1 MGTLSVRGD
10 VLVVPPFEC
19 AWLKLDKPGEGCF
32 TFLAKAENDVTLI
45 FSSNAEGKRV
55 CGTRRNSEF
64 YTVIIGSHVN
74 SRLVLERSG
83 KIVHEVAGVRASPT
97 KFTQYWVDYQT
108 GRVSVGVGAKPGFNC
123 LSQWQDPEPYMSIAC
138 LGLSAWDKHVC
149 YSGLR
154 LMGRLCFAPQSRRG
168 SEEWQQPRAGQ
179 VASLQMLSAWRLS
192 ECLTPANC
200 LSVLAVA
207 EDLRATPLVR
217 TTLDYLSSHLVEVV
231 GASGHELF
239 SLSTR
244 SLADVLSRDKLSL
257 VSEYWAFSSV
267 LLTWQGQGG
276 GAAED
281 LWEFIRWPLMSSSE
295 LERVEALPC
304 YAGSA
309 RLRRLVAEA
318 RRTHSTKGDPKKTR
332 RYQNVLITAARG
344 IELRG
349 QESAK
354 LARSRLQPRRSPS
367 ARELLY
373 VSDGDNNGVCFY
385 LGTRRGE
392 ASSSRARSQFVNPSL
407 TGVVEASTSSP
418 HSRFSSAAAVT
429 SRLCPRTSYFDP
441 RYNEET
447 KRKEAWWQVDLRRSL
462 TCNQYSLRHD
472 ASNEGFLR
480 SWELRGSED
489 GESWTTLRSHSDD
502 STIVKAY
509 QYASWPV
516 YTKQSFRIFRIVLTG
531 PNAATTSRLSLS
543 WFELYGHL
551 EDGSH

>member
-1 MGTLSVRGD
+1 
-10 VLVVPPFEC
+10 
-19 AWLKLDKPGEGCF
+19 
-32 TFLAKAENDVTLI
+32 
-45 FSSNAEGKRV
+45 
-55 CGTRRNSEF
+55 
-64 YTVIIGSHVN
+64 
-74 SRLVLERSG
+74 
-83 KIVHEVAGVRASPT
+83 
-97 KFTQYWVDYQT
+97 
-108 GRVSVGVGAKPGFNC
+108 
-123 LSQWQDPEPYMSIAC
+123 MSIAC

-149 YSGLR
+149 YSDLR

-179 VASLQMLSAWRLS
+179 VASLQMLSARRLS
-192 ECLTPANC
+192 ECLTSANC

-276 GAAED
+276 GTAED

-344 IELRG
+344 IELRD

-462 TCNQYSLRHD
+462 TCNHYSLRHD

>member
-97 KFTQYWVDYQT
+97 KFTQ
-108 GRVSVGVGAKPGFNC
+108 VS
-123 LSQWQDPEPYMSIAC
+123 LSSATQNPHAPLLVPSPALADPQLALPLSV
-138 LGLSAWDKHVC
+138 LGGLSDGKGLGRGGCEAWFQLSLTMARPRTIYVHRLPRPQRVGQARVLQRFKVDGKAV
-149 YSGLR
+149 LR
-154 LMGRLCFAPQSRRG
+154 PSVQEGERG
-168 SEEWQQPRAGQ
+168 VAGKSPSPCSLSFSFSLLTSVSFSQQPRAGQ

-344 IELRG
+344 MELRG

-392 ASSSRARSQFVNPSL
+392 ASSSRFVCPALPLPHLDFSL
-407 TGVVEASTSSP
+407 TARPT
-418 HSRFSSAAAVT
+418 
-429 SRLCPRTSYFDP
+429 
-441 RYNEET
+441 
-447 KRKEAWWQVDLRRSL
+447 
-462 TCNQYSLRHD
+462 YSLFFLAAGPA
-472 ASNEGFLR
+472 AS
-480 SWELRGSED
+480 S
-489 GESWTTLRSHSDD
+489 
-502 STIVKAY
+502 
-509 QYASWPV
+509 
-516 YTKQSFRIFRIVLTG
+516 
-531 PNAATTSRLSLS
+531 
-543 WFELYGHL
+543 
-551 EDGSH
+551 